1 MGRTLKPVH
10 VLRAAMVLTVA
21 LAVGCKKAPAG
32 GQDLSTPKAAAM
44 TFGRALEQGDAAAA
58 LAAADA
64 GGTERDLVEAMAQ
77 SSSGMKRLLAA
88 AHAKFGDD
96 AKRLEMLHSPTDIVK
111 TLRDADVAEDADRA
125 TVTSKDGH
133 DSLQLHR
140 RDGEW
145 KVDIGALIRGQ
156 DVSHAIPVF
165 HAAGVAT
172 NKVADDIESGKC
184 ASIDA
189 VIAEVGVQMNAQL
202 PGAHGTQPAPTTTIG
217 ITTPPTSQP

>member
-1 MGRTLKPVH
+1 
-10 VLRAAMVLTVA
+10 
-21 LAVGCKKAPAG
+21 
-32 GQDLSTPKAAAM
+32 M
-44 TFGRALEQGDAAAA
+44 TFCRALEQGDADTA

-77 SSSGMKRLLAA
+77 SSSGMKRMLAA

-96 AKRLEMLHSPTDIVK
+96 SKRLDTIRGTTDIVK
-111 TLRDADVAEDADRA
+111 TLDDADVAEDGDRA

-165 HAAGVAT
+165 RAAGVAT
-172 NKVADDIESGKC
+172 RNVADDIESGKC

-189 VIAEVGVQMNAQL
+189 VFAEIGVQINAQL
-202 PGAHGTQPAPTTTIG
+202 PGRTARRKRRR
-217 ITTPPTSQP
+217 PPLVLKRRRPRNLDVPSLDMH